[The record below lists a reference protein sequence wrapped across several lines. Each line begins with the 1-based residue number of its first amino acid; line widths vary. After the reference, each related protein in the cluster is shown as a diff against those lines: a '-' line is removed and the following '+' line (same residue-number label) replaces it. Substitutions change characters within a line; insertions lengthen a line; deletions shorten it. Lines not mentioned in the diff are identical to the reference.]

1 MADDVKTRRRYES
14 PQRQEQA
21 RATRLAILEAARDL
35 FIENGY
41 GATTLQ
47 AIADRASVSVA
58 TVYAAFG
65 NKRTVLKELVDVS
78 IAGDDEPVAIA
89 DRAWVADLAAEPDRH
104 KRIRMFA
111 ANGRRILERR
121 SAVDAV
127 VQAAGATDPEIAEL
141 WDDLRRQRREGQGR
155 LLALVA
161 GPNEVRPDLTPDEA
175 ADILYVTASP
185 ETYRALVGERGWTA
199 ERFEAWVVTTIEATA
214 SPDAADARTATGW

>member
-21 RATRLAILEAARDL
+21 RATRLAILEAARAL
-35 FIENGY
+35 FIGNGY

-89 DRAWVADLAAEPDRH
+89 DRKWVADLAAEPDRRE
-104 KRIRMFA
+104 RIRMLA

-121 SAVDAV
+121 AAVDAV
-127 VQAAGATDPEIAEL
+127 VDAAGATDPEIRALSDEM
-141 WDDLRRQRREGQGR
+141 RRQRREGQAR

-161 GPNEVRPDLTPDEA
+161 GADGLRPGLDPEEA
-175 ADILYVTASP
+175 ADILYAIASP
-185 ETYRALVGERGWTA
+185 ETYRLLVDQRGWA
-199 ERFEAWVVTTIEATA
+199 PERFEQWMAETEE
-214 SPDAADARTATGW
+214 RLLF

>member
-1 MADDVKTRRRYES
+1 MADDVKTRPRRRYES

-21 RATRLAILEAARDL
+21 RATRLAILEAARAL
-35 FIENGY
+35 FIQDGY

-89 DRAWVADLAAEPDRH
+89 DRTWVADLAAEPDRH
-104 KRIRMFA
+104 QRIRMLA
-111 ANGRRILERR
+111 ASGRRILERR
-121 SAVDAV
+121 AAVDAV
-127 VQAAGATDPEIAEL
+127 VDAAGATDPEIRGLSDEM
-141 WDDLRRQRREGQGR
+141 RRQRREGQAR

-161 GPNEVRPDLTPDEA
+161 GADGLRPGLDPEEA
-175 ADILYVTASP
+175 ADILYAIASP
-185 ETYRALVGERGWTA
+185 ETYRLLVEQRGWTP
-199 ERFEAWVVTTIEATA
+199 ERFEAWLAETEE
-214 SPDAADARTATGW
+214 RLLF

>member
-21 RATRLAILEAARDL
+21 RATRLAILEASRAL
-35 FIENGY
+35 FVQHGY

-47 AIADRASVSVA
+47 GIADRASVSVA

-89 DRAWVADLAAEPDRH
+89 DRDWVADLAAEPDRH
-104 KRIRMFA
+104 QRIRMLA
-111 ANGRRILERR
+111 AGGRRILERR

-127 VQAAGATDPEIAEL
+127 VDAAGATDPEIRALSDEM
-141 WDDLRRQRREGQGR
+141 RRQRREGQAR

-161 GPNEVRPDLTPDEA
+161 GADGLRPGLEPEEA
-175 ADILYVTASP
+175 ADILYAIASP
-185 ETYRALVGERGWTA
+185 ETYRLLVEQRGWSP
-199 ERFEAWVVTTIEATA
+199 ERFEAWLAETEE
-214 SPDAADARTATGW
+214 RLLF

>member
-1 MADDVKTRRRYES
+1 MEPDVKTRRRYES

-21 RATRLAILEAARDL
+21 RATRRAILEAARAR
-35 FIENGY
+35 FIQTGY

-65 NKRTVLKELVDVS
+65 NKRTVLKEVVDVS

-89 DRAWVADLAAEPDRH
+89 DRAWVADFATEPDRH
-104 KRIRMFA
+104 KRIRMLA
-111 ANGRRILERR
+111 AGGRRILERR

-127 VQAAGATDPEIAEL
+127 VQAAAAADPEIAEL
-141 WDDLRRQRREGQGR
+141 WGDLRRQRREGQGR
-155 LLALVA
+155 LLTLVA
-161 GPNEVRPDLTPDEA
+161 GPEGVRPDLAPDEA
-175 ADILYVTASP
+175 ADILYVIASP

-199 ERFEAWVVTTIEATA
+199 ERFEAWTVATIEGLLA
-214 SPDAADARTATGW
+214 